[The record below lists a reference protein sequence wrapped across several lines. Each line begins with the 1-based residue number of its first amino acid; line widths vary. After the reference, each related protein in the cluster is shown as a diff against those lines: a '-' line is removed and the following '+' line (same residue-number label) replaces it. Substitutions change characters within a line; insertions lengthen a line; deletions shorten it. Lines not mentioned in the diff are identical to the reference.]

1 MILGHA
7 IRPDSSDITKKS
19 QDEGVI
25 NWRGNNSELIKPELK
40 IREFKKYIYQIEQ
53 ITTSRRVSK
62 RRNFK
67 KK

>member
-7 IRPDSSDITKKS
+7 IRPDSSDTTKKS